1 MKYLAAALALVCA
14 GALADPRRPPPPPTP
29 ALRQVVQQYDAV
41 RKAPPPPRQLS
52 PAERAELRRQ
62 VIEYGQRGRHR

>member
-14 GALADPRRPPPPPTP
+14 GAFAEPRTPPPPAP

-41 RKAPPPPRQLS
+41 RKTAPPRQLS
-52 PAERAELRRQ
+52 AAERAELRRQ
-62 VIEYGQRGRHR
+62 VSEYGQGGRRR